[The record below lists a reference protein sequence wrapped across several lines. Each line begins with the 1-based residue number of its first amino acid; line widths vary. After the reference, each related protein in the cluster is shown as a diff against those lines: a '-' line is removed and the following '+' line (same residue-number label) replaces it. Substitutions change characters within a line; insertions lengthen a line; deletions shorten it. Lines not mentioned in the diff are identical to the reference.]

1 MKKRVF
7 KTNQRERSKNTRVK
21 RPLYLIIK
29 DKDKQ
34 FKIQSDLM
42 VNEKIKDDFKGLE
55 WRDLA

>member
-1 MKKRVF
+1 M
-7 KTNQRERSKNTRVK
+7 
-21 RPLYLIIK
+21 YLIIK

-42 VNEKIKDDFKGLE
+42 VNEKIKDDFKELE